1 MIPCD
6 YLSKVRYGFANFF
19 FFNFFFLHD
28 MEFFFRPKKEFCLPQ
43 TIIEKKE
50 SEAWYLMGEGPG
62 GLVQPQAPPM
72 SEAAS
77 DSVRYLGTVYRR
89 FTTADSQAFIRT
101 LELVH
106 RWHFGEHEAGRTE
119 QAAAILRLARL
130 LESHYVRLQAE
141 EAAREHQ
148 LGALA
153 AAAVVAEEMDEVLR
167 MPKKRKRTEPSQAE
181 TPETEPEEG
190 LCSDSDSVCEYVPE
204 TPQ

>member
-1 MIPCD
+1 
-6 YLSKVRYGFANFF
+6 
-19 FFNFFFLHD
+19 
-28 MEFFFRPKKEFCLPQ
+28 
-43 TIIEKKE
+43 
-50 SEAWYLMGEGPG
+50 
-62 GLVQPQAPPM
+62 M

-141 EAAREHQ
+141 QAARDHD
-148 LGALA
+148 LA
-153 AAAVVAEEMDEVLR
+153 AQAAGVLVNAELEEVLR
-167 MPKKRKRTEPSQAE
+167 MPKKRKRAEPSQSDDSATEPSSLL
-181 TPETEPEEG
+181 G
-190 LCSDSDSVCEYVPE
+190 SDTDSVCEYVPE